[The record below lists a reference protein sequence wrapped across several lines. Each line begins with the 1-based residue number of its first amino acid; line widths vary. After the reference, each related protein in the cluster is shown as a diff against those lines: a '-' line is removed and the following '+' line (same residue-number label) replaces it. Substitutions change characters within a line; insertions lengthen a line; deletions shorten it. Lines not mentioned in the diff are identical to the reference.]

1 MAGLAN
7 SAVPIQP
14 GLRLQANVLGTFAYY
29 GNGNQQNTLSLSGGP
44 TLTLGHFIKPYFDY
58 TELTITGGGT
68 LRQGVSPFSFDRAV
82 DLGTLGIGLTQ
93 QIAGPLVF
101 SGGVGYN
108 VDPNS
113 ADFGKVTN
121 SYLEFRW
128 QRRAYEI
135 GFFYSPYDGLGG
147 VRLKLNDFNFN
158 GPGLPFVPYQ
168 DPTRTPQQETLRRLF

>member
-1 MAGLAN
+1 
-7 SAVPIQP
+7 
-14 GLRLQANVLGTFAYY
+14 
-29 GNGNQQNTLSLSGGP
+29 
-44 TLTLGHFIKPYFDY
+44 
-58 TELTITGGGT
+58 
-68 LRQGVSPFSFDRAV
+68 V

-93 QIAGPLVF
+93 QIAGPLLF

-113 ADFGKVTN
+113 PDFGKVTN
-121 SYLEFRW
+121 SYLELRW

-168 DPTRTPQQETLRRLF
+168 DPTRTPQQESLRRPF